1 MYAPLVAIAGIALW
15 SVVYESGVHATIA
28 GCGDGVAH
36 AGAADPDRNTGRR
49 NYVGIGVAVRSFGRR
64 APSVDEPPHRAGVR
78 SRQQMPS
85 TCRPMPS
92 PSLRRC
98 SREWPSRSSSASWSA
113 SCRSAGS
120 LSASGSAVS
129 QTVFDGGHLG
139 VAAVAGIG
147 FTVSLFITDLAFDS
161 RAVQDDAKIG
171 ILAASI
177 VAATTGATVLVV
189 TARRTRRDP
198 TAAAIGSRGRVA
210 SGVSADLAGNRLAPG
225 DTRGS
230 EAEGEGDRREQ
241 ERRLGL

>member
-1 MYAPLVAIAGIALW
+1 MSSSLARAAQPFVRFLRVEAAGGILLVAATVVALVWANTPWQTSYDSFWSNSIQLEIGSYRFDQDLTPVVNDVLMAVFFFVVGMEIKRELIVGELRDRRSVALPAMAALGGMIVPALIFIAFN
-15 SVVYESGVHATIA
+15 A
-28 GCGDGVAH
+28 GGDGAR
-36 AGAADPDRNTGRR
+36 GWG
-49 NYVGIGVAVRSFGRR
+49 
-64 APSVDEPPHRAGVR
+64 
-78 SRQQMPS
+78 SRW
-85 TCRPMPS
+85 R
-92 PSLRRC
+92 
-98 SREWPSRSSSASWSA
+98 
-113 SCRSAGS
+113 
-120 LSASGSAVS
+120 
-129 QTVFDGGHLG
+129 G